1 MATTYYLQV
10 HIESAGTQYNGDGIV
25 KNDKDTYLG
34 DPAYSSKEVALSKEQ
49 FETLKKFGAGI

>member
-10 HIESAGTQYNGDGIV
+10 HIESAGTEYTGDGIV

-34 DPAYSSKEVALSKEQ
+34 ESAYSSKEVAL
-49 FETLKKFGAGI
+49 